1 MNIERAWGRAGSIFT
16 KWCGNGRKGRSRVR
30 RGLRRAAMCPVCLMS
45 VAAMAAGVTSS
56 GGLTALVVRGF
67 RSGSSTE
74 KFRAKKEKQRRNDN
88 GNFSYEQDRK
98 SEGDVASAVGGGTQ
112 AVVDE

>member
-1 MNIERAWGRAGSIFT
+1 
-16 KWCGNGRKGRSRVR
+16 
-30 RGLRRAAMCPVCLMS
+30 MS

-67 RSGSSTE
+67 RSGNNME
-74 KFRAKKEKQRRNDN
+74 NFRSKKKQQRRNDN

-112 AVVDE
+112 AVVDEGERIHAAAR